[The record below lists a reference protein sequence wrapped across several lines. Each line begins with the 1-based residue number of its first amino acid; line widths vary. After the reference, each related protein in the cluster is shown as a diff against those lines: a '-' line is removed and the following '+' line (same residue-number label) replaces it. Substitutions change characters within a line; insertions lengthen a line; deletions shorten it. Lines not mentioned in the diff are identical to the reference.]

1 MQLSLGDVV
10 SLSTTFVG
18 RTDFAFSEVSR
29 LANMALTEVSSRLHM
44 NPKEV
49 LALSNVTGSG
59 NERRIAV
66 PSDFDYV
73 MGLKFYSTTTD
84 ASSGDNIL
92 GDAVDLDIVDTVVID
107 SFSSTSGTPVRYSVY
122 GGFLELDP
130 IPDSRGSLIM
140 RYAAQQRTLLLST
153 ETPDLD
159 EKWHQGW
166 FWKTTQLTHMS
177 RGNLAG
183 GQEAEREYINYMLAT
198 PNDRQQEQM
207 AKKGLG
213 LWVRKS

>member
-10 SLSTTFVG
+10 SLSTTFAG
-18 RTDFAFSEVSR
+18 RNDYAFSEVSR
-29 LANMALTEVSSRLHM
+29 LANMALTEVSNRLHM

-49 LALSNVTGSG
+49 FALSNVTGTG

-66 PSDFDYV
+66 PQDFDYV
-73 MGLKFYSTTTD
+73 MALKFYSSTTD
-84 ASSGDNIL
+84 DDGNNVL
-92 GDAVDLDIVDTVVID
+92 GEETDLDIVDSVVID
-107 SFSSTSGTPVRYSVY
+107 SFSSTSGPPARYSVY
-122 GGFLELDP
+122 GQYIELDP
-130 IPDSRGSLIM
+130 IPSSRGSLIM
-140 RYAAQQRTLLLST
+140 RYAAQQRTLLLSN

-166 FWKTTQLTHMS
+166 LWKTVQFTNMARSNT
-177 RGNLAG
+177 AG
-183 GQEAEREYINYMLAT
+183 AQEAERNYVNYMVST

-213 LWVRKS
+213 VWLRRS